1 MSVLVETS
9 LGDIVIDLN
18 VEHAPI
24 ASLNFLKLCKLKY
37 YNYCLFHNIQRDF
50 IVQTG
55 DPTNTGRGGTSV
67 FGIVDGP
74 SRRLFRD
81 EIVPT
86 VKHVAVGTVA
96 MAGSGKDGNGSQF
109 YITTAPA
116 LESLDGKHT
125 IFGQVVEDE
134 SLATLARINDSF
146 CDDKGQPY
154 KDVRIKHTIILDDPF
169 PDPPGLRVP
178 DESPLPSKE
187 QLETGRLAED
197 EEINVW
203 QGRSDEE
210 IEEAIKDREMYAG
223 AQILEMVG
231 DLPDANIRPP
241 ENVLFVCKLNPV
253 TKDEDLHVI
262 FSRFGDIRSC
272 DIIRDPVTNE
282 SLCYAFIEFER
293 EADCEEAYFKMDNVL
308 IDDRRIK
315 VDFSQ
320 SVARV
325 GGQQQRFDSRRQE
338 RDMSLPSG
346 IRLRNSS
353 GSHGAH
359 RDMVFEHDH
368 YAENSSSSK
377 RARMDTE
384 PAARDRQH
392 SSHSGHD
399 RYENGGRDYRSDSR
413 DRERSSRDSR
423 RDAPSGSSSSSS
435 SSHRSS
441 HDGDR
446 DRRSSSDRDGDRDR
460 RSSSDRDRYSSS
472 SGRAG
477 HERHDRDRHY
487 SSSSSSNDRHSS
499 SRDSDDRRHR

>member
-67 FGIVDGP
+67 FG
-74 SRRLFRD
+74 
-81 EIVPT
+81 
-86 VKHVAVGTVA
+86 
-96 MAGSGKDGNGSQF
+96 
-109 YITTAPA
+109 
-116 LESLDGKHT
+116 
-125 IFGQVVEDE
+125 
-134 SLATLARINDSF
+134 
-146 CDDKGQPY
+146 
-154 KDVRIKHTIILDDPF
+154 IKHTIILDDPF

-325 GGQQQRFDSRRQE
+325 GGQQLDRMARTVTWSLSTTTMPKTPRRASGHEWTLSLQHAIDSTRHTLDTTDTRMAVETTEAIRAIASAPPATAAGMLLVDRAAAVPRRIDPRMMEIAIGGLQVIVME
-338 RDMSLPSG
+338 IAIGVPQATVIDTRRRAAEPATSVTIG
-346 IRLRNSS
+346 IATTRRLRL
-353 GSHGAH
+353 
-359 RDMVFEHDH
+359 RTIVTRRREI
-368 YAENSSSSK
+368 
-377 RARMDTE
+377 RMIVDT
-384 PAARDRQH
+384 
-392 SSHSGHD
+392 
-399 RYENGGRDYRSDSR
+399 GRTW
-413 DRERSSRDSR
+413 
-423 RDAPSGSSSSSS
+423 
-435 SSHRSS
+435 
-441 HDGDR
+441 
-446 DRRSSSDRDGDRDR
+446 
-460 RSSSDRDRYSSS
+460 
-472 SGRAG
+472 
-477 HERHDRDRHY
+477 
-487 SSSSSSNDRHSS
+487 NLFF
-499 SRDSDDRRHR
+499 